1 MAEPKVNLDYI
12 RGFADGEGCVY
23 FRKRGNALYG
33 KMIQICNTDY
43 KMIREISNVLNKAG
57 IKHTIVRRIRSRN
70 YKTCWIIYIR
80 TYSAIKRYHELIGF
94 CSSDKQGKL
103 EKIIKFGE
111 EKGYK
116 KLVRI
121 GLIPKI
127 WELKNKK
134 LSQAQIAKNLGVN
147 KIFIHRVVNKTS
159 YTKNS

>member
-23 FRKRGNALYG
+23 FQRKGNTLL
-33 KMIQICNTDY
+33 KTIQIFNTDY
-43 KMIREISNVLNKAG
+43 KLIRKISNVLNKAG
-57 IKHTIVRRIRSRN
+57 IKHTIVRRIKGRN

-94 CSSDKQGKL
+94 CSSDKQRKL

-111 EKGYK
+111 EKGYR
-116 KLVRI
+116 KLARI
-121 GLIPKI
+121 ELIPKI

-134 LSQAQIAKNLGVN
+134 LSQAQIARNLGVN
-147 KIFIHRVVNKTS
+147 KIFIHRVINKTG
-159 YTKNS
+159 YTKDS

>member
-23 FRKRGNALYG
+23 FRKRGSTLL
-33 KMIQICNTDY
+33 KTIQIFNTDY
-43 KMIREISNVLNKAG
+43 RLIRKIGNVLNKAG
-57 IKHTIVRRIRSRN
+57 IKHTIVRRIISRN

-80 TYSAIKRYHELIGF
+80 TCSAIKRYHKLIGF
-94 CSSDKQGKL
+94 CSSDKQRKL

-116 KLVRI
+116 KLERI
-121 GLIPKI
+121 ELIPKI

-134 LSQAQIAKNLGVN
+134 LSQAQIARDLGVN
-147 KIFIHRVVNKTS
+147 KIFINRIINKTG
-159 YTKNS
+159 YTKDF